1 MDGDCSRRGNQR
13 VHGDD
18 RRAGI
23 DHFLDRIGERADAEG
38 LDGDEIPLLGGH
50 VVDGGALLG
59 GCELAVEPGDLDIH
73 QLGPG
78 FSSLLALGA
87 PGGLKAGVR
96 EGRLHRFAGWRQGL
110 RHGGIKSRIGQKCAG
125 KGRTTDGLEYIAAV
139 SCFLD
144 KVVKHM
150 KISHVNFC

>member
-18 RRAGI
+18 RGAGI
-23 DHFLDRIGERADAEG
+23 DHFLNGIGERADAEG
-38 LDGDEIPLLGGH
+38 LDGNEIPLLGGH
-50 VVDGGALLG
+50 VVDGRALLG
-59 GCELAVEPGDLDIH
+59 GCEFTVKPGDLNIH

-87 PGGLKAGVR
+87 PGCLKTGVR
-96 EGRLHRFAGWRQGL
+96 EGRLHWFAGWRQSL

-125 KGRTTDGLEYIAAV
+125 KCSATDSLEYVAAV
-139 SCFLD
+139 SCFFD
-144 KVVKHM
+144 
-150 KISHVNFC
+150 